1 VSSGHVS
8 LFVLVSV
15 LRDLQATRDR
25 QDAERMDVEGE
36 LKLVRARKI
45 EELGPVATFLAGQTI
60 LGDRSMPTLRPVI
73 AVVTKDAFVLLA
85 SDYGEDVRVEYGPI
99 RRDDVADVYVVD
111 HDARPVPED
120 VLRPSDPSRDDLGMY
135 VVVADRSGSAD
146 DEHRLGLVVRS
157 PVVAGEIRDHFRR
170 YVVEP

>member
-1 VSSGHVS
+1 
-8 LFVLVSV
+8 
-15 LRDLQATRDR
+15 
-25 QDAERMDVEGE
+25 
-36 LKLVRARKI
+36 
-45 EELGPVATFLAGQTI
+45 VATFLAGQTI

-99 RRDDVADVYVVD
+99 RRDDVADVHVVD
-111 HDARPVPED
+111 HDA
-120 VLRPSDPSRDDLGMY
+120 
-135 VVVADRSGSAD
+135 
-146 DEHRLGLVVRS
+146 HRLGLVVRS